1 MGDIQGLADSIHRH
15 SLLHPI
21 IIDESL
27 NLIAGHRRL
36 EAHRLLGRASIET
49 RTINDL
55 SDKEKRLIEL
65 EENTKR
71 KALTEYEAS
80 KNLLEL
86 VEATKDVLKE
96 EFCPTVGQ
104 NIREGG
110 RPEKPDSDSKV
121 AGRIGVPKQTIS
133 NARQHVQAVQQFP
146 VLEYVPKMEAI
157 KTAKEPDKA
166 DLYQKALEQFPQLK
180 VMGYNVD
187 DSITMAHKMLTS
199 PAQVAKI
206 NEAVSRIEDHKKR
219 SDQHDLEL
227 REAKVFTGI
236 IDRAVYI
243 SANYTEQRLLLWLD
257 HSFGDKR
264 QEVDMAISLFQEAIN
279 RLTAMQNTLRQT
291 MQGPRKVK

>member
-1 MGDIQGLADSIHRH
+1 MGDIQGLADSIQQH

-36 EAHRLLGRASIET
+36 EAHKLLGKDSIET
-49 RTINDL
+49 RTISDL

-86 VEATKDVLKE
+86 AEATKEVLQEEYSALGAEKE
-96 EFCPTVGQ
+96 IVK
-104 NIREGG
+104 G
-110 RPEKPDSDSKV
+110 RPHKPTSELKV
-121 AGRIGVPKQTIS
+121 AERLGIPERTLNEAKH
-133 NARQHVQAVQQFP
+133 HVQAVQQFP
-146 VLEYVPKMEAI
+146 VLEFVPKKEAI

-166 DLYQKALEQFPQLK
+166 ELYAKALEQYPQLK

-187 DSITMAHKMLTS
+187 DTVIMAQKMRTS
-199 PAQVAKI
+199 PEQVAKI
-206 NEAVSRIEDHKKR
+206 DEAVSRINDRKKQ
-219 SDQHDLEL
+219 SDQHDIEL

-236 IDRAVYI
+236 IDRAAYI
-243 SANYTEQRLLLWLD
+243 SANYTEQRLLFWLD
-257 HSFGDKR
+257 HSLGDKR
-264 QEVDMAISLFQEAIN
+264 GEAEMTIALFQEAID
-279 RLTAMQNTLRQT
+279 RLTTMQNALRKT
-291 MQGPRKVK
+291 MQGPRRVK